1 MLKNYFVTAW
11 RSLIKNRIY
20 SIINISGLAIGITAV
35 LCILVY
41 VKDEL
46 SYDRYH
52 PNSDRIFRVIQ
63 GGTGEQSASLP
74 FLAGPSIQNDYPHL
88 VESVV
93 RLFNWQATSLSIM
106 YDRPGDRKIFNE
118 PRFFFAD
125 STFFK
130 VFHFQFIK
138 GDPLT
143 CLDAPDKVVI
153 TKSTAKRYFGDDDP
167 IGKILRYEG
176 KQDLAVTGLIE
187 DVPKNS
193 HFIFDFIASFKSLE
207 SPTIVKD
214 FPRATIPQRWYWN
227 PVWTYVL
234 LKKKEDALAL
244 QKLMPFVVKKY
255 YEPILASQTKYS
267 LQPLTD
273 IYLHSKPLLSEIGPL
288 SSIRYVYIFSIVALS
303 ILLVACMNFINLTTA
318 RSAER
323 SKEIG
328 VRKVMGALKY
338 NLVLQFI
345 IESMV
350 ITLLA
355 ALIAIALTVL
365 ALPRMGLLVGKELS
379 LTTLLDPTFLILFI
393 VMISLVGLISGIY
406 PAFVLSSQSEVK
418 VLKAKGAGLSGSTYL
433 RKSLVMIQ
441 FMVSVILISGSIIV
455 FKQISFMRNAD
466 LGFGKEQVLV
476 VPVEKTSIVPKFDI
490 FKEALLLN
498 SNITAITGCHAVI
511 GKDFQTSNYKRPEQ
525 HDMVTFPILAAR
537 NDFFETMQIKL
548 IAGRSF
554 KKEYTDTSWNVVINR
569 SMLQAL
575 GWKNPEDAIHQDL
588 DAALEGRVTIVG
600 VCEDFHYASL
610 KQSVGPLIIVRAKT
624 GSYMETGMT
633 NFLYARVNTGN
644 LHNTISFIEKT
655 WKEFASENAF
665 QFFFLNEQLNNTY
678 KEEETLGKV
687 VTIFSALAIGLGVMG
702 LFGLTAFSVQK
713 RRKEISIRRI
723 VGASSGSIFALL
735 SKDFII
741 LILLSAV
748 VGIPASWF
756 LTREWLTD
764 FAYRAPIGTIAFIL
778 SLVIILI
785 VTFLT
790 ISYQVFKAARENP
803 TKSLRRE

>member
-1 MLKNYFVTAW
+1 
-11 RSLIKNRIY
+11 
-20 SIINISGLAIGITAV
+20 LAVGITAV
-35 LCILVY
+35 LCILIY

-74 FLAGPSIQNDYPHL
+74 FLAGPSIQNDYPDL
-88 VESVV
+88 VESFV
-93 RLFNWQATSLSIM
+93 RLFNWQASTLSIT
-106 YDRPGDRKIFNE
+106 YDHPGDRKVFNE

-130 VFHFQFIK
+130 VFHYQFFK

-143 CLDAPDKVVI
+143 CLDGPDKVVI
-153 TKSTAKRYFGDDDP
+153 TKSTAKRYFGEDDP

-176 KQDLAVTGLIE
+176 KQDLAITGLIE

-193 HFIFDFIASFKSLE
+193 HFKFDFIASFKSLE
-207 SPTIVKD
+207 SPAIVKD
-214 FPRATIPQRWYWN
+214 FPRGVLPQRWYWN
-227 PVWTYVL
+227 PVWTYIL
-234 LKKKEDALAL
+234 LKKKEDAVVL
-244 QKLMPFVVKKY
+244 QKQMPFVVKKY
-255 YEPILASQTKYS
+255 YEPALASQTEYF

-273 IYLHSKPLLSEIGPL
+273 IYLHSKALLSEIGPL
-288 SSIRYVYIFSIVALS
+288 SSIRYVYVFSIVALS

-318 RSAER
+318 RSTER

-328 VRKVMGALKY
+328 VRKVVGALKL
-338 NLVLQFI
+338 NLILQFI

-355 ALIAIALTVL
+355 ALIAIVLTALV
-365 ALPRMGLLVGKELS
+365 LPRMGLLVEKELS
-379 LTTLLDPTFLILFI
+379 LTTLLDPMFLTLFI
-393 VMISLVGLISGIY
+393 VMISLIGLISGSY

-418 VLKAKGAGLSGSTYL
+418 VLKAKSAGLSGNAHL
-433 RKSLVMIQ
+433 RKSLVVIQ

-476 VPVEKTSIVPKFDI
+476 VPVEGTSIIPKFDS

-498 SNITAITGCHAVI
+498 SNIKEVTGCHAVI
-511 GKDFQTSNYKRPEQ
+511 GKDYQTSNYKRQ
-525 HDMVTFPILAAR
+525 GQDDMVTFPILVAR

-554 KKEYTDTSWNVVINR
+554 KKEFTDTLWNAVINR
-569 SMLQAL
+569 TMLKAL
-575 GWKNPEDAIHQDL
+575 GWKNPEDAIGQVL
-588 DAALEGRVTIVG
+588 DAALERKTTIVG

-610 KQSVGPLIIVRAKT
+610 KQSVGPLLIVKAR
-624 GSYMETGMT
+624 GYLETGMT
-633 NFLYARVNTGN
+633 NFLYARVNASN
-644 LHNTISFIEKT
+644 LHSTISFIEKT
-655 WKEFASENAF
+655 WEGFTNDNAF

-678 KEEETLGKV
+678 KEEETFAKV

-713 RRKEISIRRI
+713 RRKEISIRKV
-723 VGASSGSIFALL
+723 VGASLGSVFTLL

-756 LTREWLTD
+756 LTNVWLTD
-764 FAYRAPIGTIAFIL
+764 FAYRVPIGTVPFVL

-785 VTFLT
+785 ITFLT
-790 ISYQVFKAARENP
+790 ISYQVFKAAKENP
-803 TKSLRRE
+803 TKSLRSE

>member
-1 MLKNYFVTAW
+1 MLKNYFVIAW
-11 RSLIKNRIY
+11 RSLIKNRVY

-88 VESVV
+88 VESFV
-93 RLFNWQATSLSIM
+93 RLFNWQASTLSIM
-106 YDRPGDRKIFNE
+106 YDRPGDRKVFNE

-130 VFHFQFIK
+130 VFHYQFIN

-143 CLDAPDKVVI
+143 CLDGPDKVVI

-176 KQDLAVTGLIE
+176 KQDLVITGLIE

-193 HFIFDFIASFKSLE
+193 HFKFDFIASFKSLE
-207 SPTIVKD
+207 SPAIIKD
-214 FPRATIPQRWYWN
+214 FPRGTFPRRWYWN
-227 PVWTYVL
+227 PVWTYLL
-234 LKKKEDALAL
+234 LKKKEDAPVL
-244 QKLMPFVVKKY
+244 QKLMPYVVKKY
-255 YEPILASQTKYS
+255 YEPALASQTEYS

-273 IYLHSKPLLSEIGPL
+273 IYLHSRPLLSEIGQL

-328 VRKVMGALKY
+328 VRKVMGALKV
-338 NLVLQFI
+338 NLILQFI

-355 ALIAIALTVL
+355 ALIAIVLTVL
-365 ALPRMGLLVGKELS
+365 VLPRMGLLVDKELS
-379 LTTLLDPTFLILFI
+379 RTTLLDPMFLLLFI
-393 VMISLVGLISGIY
+393 VMISLVGLISGSY

-418 VLKAKGAGLSGSTYL
+418 VLKAKSAGLSGNAYL
-433 RKSLVMIQ
+433 RKSLVVIQ

-466 LGFGKEQVLV
+466 LGFDKEQVLV
-476 VPVEKTSIVPKFDI
+476 VPVEGTSVIPKFDF

-498 SNITAITGCHAVI
+498 SNIKEVTGCHAVI
-511 GKDFQTSNYKRPEQ
+511 GRDFQTSNYKRPEQ
-525 HDMVTFPILAAR
+525 HDMVTFPILITR
-537 NDFFETMQIKL
+537 NDFFETMKIKL

-554 KKEYTDTSWNVVINR
+554 KKEFTDTTWNAVINR
-569 SMLQAL
+569 TMLKAL
-575 GWKNPEDAIHQDL
+575 GWKNPEDAIHQVL
-588 DAALEGRVTIVG
+588 DGALEGKVTIVG

-610 KQSVGPLIIVRAKT
+610 KQSVGPLIIVKAKAH
-624 GSYMETGMT
+624 SYQEIGMT
-633 NFLYARVNTGN
+633 NYLYARVNASN
-644 LHNTISFIEKT
+644 LPGTISFIEKT
-655 WKEFASENAF
+655 WKEFTNENAF
-665 QFFFLNEQLNNTY
+665 QFFFLNEQLNDTY
-678 KEEETLGKV
+678 KKEETFAKV

-713 RRKEISIRRI
+713 RRKEISIRRV
-723 VGASSGSIFALL
+723 VGASLSSLFALL

-748 VGIPASWF
+748 VGIPVSWF
-756 LTREWLTD
+756 LTNVWLTD
-764 FAYRAPIGTIAFIL
+764 FAYRAPIGVVAFAL
-778 SLVIILI
+778 SLAIILI
-785 VTFLT
+785 ITFLT
-790 ISYQVFKAARENP
+790 ISYQVFKAVRENP
-803 TKSLRRE
+803 TKSLRSE